1 MVSFRFKKKWNPV
14 FVSDH
19 EAQIFITQRL
29 EAGTT
34 FNRVGTTELK
44 VLLHVLNKG
53 TNLPAK
59 IRQEAQYGAGYYYET
74 RAELIRFCDQMLA
87 IHDNSN
93 YIASFPTL
101 RQREYEQILNYNPAK
116 RLQLGHYEPYKFKA
130 NYFRFFHGKKIT
142 VVSSFVHTVS
152 AQLPKFGQLH
162 KFISEEVEF
171 QLVGAPQTNAGFYSD
186 GISWQTRL
194 LALIKH
200 CELAGNQHVL
210 IGAGS
215 YGPILASELSKRG
228 YTSMVIGGG
237 IQLLFGIYGRR
248 WYQREDFQQLFNEH
262 WVWPLDEDIPKG
274 HRLVEDS
281 CYWK

>member
-1 MVSFRFKKKWNPV
+1 MVSLRLKQKWNPE

-19 EAQIFITQRL
+19 EAQGFIVKGL

-44 VLLHVLNKG
+44 VLLHVLKKG
-53 TNLPAK
+53 TNLPTK
-59 IRQEAQYGAGYYYET
+59 IRQEAQYGSGYYYET

-87 IHDNSN
+87 IHENSN
-93 YIASFPTL
+93 YIASFPTT
-101 RQREYEQILNYNPAK
+101 RQKEYEETLNYTPEK
-116 RLQLGHYEPYKFKA
+116 RLQLGHYEPYKF
-130 NYFRFFHGKKIT
+130 NDNFFSFFQGKRVT
-142 VVSSFVHTVS
+142 VVTSFVYTVR
-152 AQLPKFGQLH
+152 AQIPKFRQLH
-162 KFISEEVEF
+162 KYIHEDVEF
-171 QLVGAPQTNAGFYSD
+171 QLIQAPQTNAGFRSD
-186 GISWQTRL
+186 GVSWQARL
-194 LALIKH
+194 QALING
-200 CELAGNQHVL
+200 CERAGNANIL

-228 YTSMVIGGG
+228 YTSVVVGGG

-248 WYQREDFQQLFNEH
+248 WYQREDFQPLFNKH

-274 HRLVEDS
+274 HGLVENS